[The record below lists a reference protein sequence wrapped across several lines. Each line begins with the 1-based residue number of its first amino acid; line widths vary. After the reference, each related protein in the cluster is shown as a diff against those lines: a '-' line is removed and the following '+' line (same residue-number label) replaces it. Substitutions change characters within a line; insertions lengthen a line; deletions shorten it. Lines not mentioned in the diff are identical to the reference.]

1 MASSMASTES
11 PTDLYDRLEPMVQ
24 KIAELLKACA
34 FDDSGIIMYE
44 RCEDLKIGG
53 LMRTKIQDKMSR
65 IKDEV
70 GMSISISGAC
80 RLRLAWQLH
89 LEETQ

>member
-11 PTDLYDRLEPMVQ
+11 PTDLYDRLEPIVQ
-24 KIAELLKACA
+24 KIAELLEACD

-44 RCEDLKIGG
+44 RCEDLK
-53 LMRTKIQDKMSR
+53 MWTKIQDKMSR